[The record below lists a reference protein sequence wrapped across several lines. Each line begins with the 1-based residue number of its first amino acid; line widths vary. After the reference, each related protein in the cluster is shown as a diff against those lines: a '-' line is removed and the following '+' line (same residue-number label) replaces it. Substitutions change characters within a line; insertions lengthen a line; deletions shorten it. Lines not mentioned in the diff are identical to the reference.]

1 MKCREK
7 VERRTT
13 ASVGIAYSVLC
24 AGRVPGVWAG
34 DLAGCDDAA
43 RPPAA
48 GGVYRGGYAMEREML
63 QTDSAGF
70 TGGLQA
76 HASGAAVRCVRSEG
90 AEERECRK
98 EVRWCC

>member
-7 VERRTT
+7 VERRQTT

-43 RPPAA
+43 RPPGSRGCVSGRICDGA
-48 GGVYRGGYAMEREML
+48 GDVADRQRRFHGRTAGARERRGGEICAERVR
-63 QTDSAGF
+63 
-70 TGGLQA
+70 GGERG
-76 HASGAAVRCVRSEG
+76 SVVRR
-90 AEERECRK
+90 R
-98 EVRWCC
+98 